1 MPRGQLDASVSDDGI
16 IELPHDGLDAQFF
29 GARLSPDGKRVALTT
44 NTNAAGAR
52 LVVLELQ
59 Q

>member
-1 MPRGQLDASVSDDGI
+1 MRASATTASSSCR
-16 IELPHDGLDAQFF
+16 HDGLDAQFF